1 MKESR
6 RTRRMQRHHRRNQAK
21 ASLNLVSL
29 MDIFTILVFFLLVNS
44 ADTQQL
50 PNAKTIALPTST
62 AEQFPEDNLTLMVN
76 KNDILVQGRKI
87 TTTDNILKTD
97 EPIISALKKELEYRA
112 SKQGPL
118 TPTEKALGRP
128 ITIMGDKTI
137 PYELL
142 KKIMVTCSESGFP
155 RISLAV
161 IKKSEEKPS

>member
-6 RTRRMQRHHRRNQAK
+6 RARRMRRHHRRNQAK

-62 AEQFPEDNLTLMVN
+62 AEQFPGNNLVLMVN

-87 TTTDNILKTD
+87 TTTDKALASDQLLIEPLKT
-97 EPIISALKKELEYRA
+97 ELEYRA

-118 TPTEKALGRP
+118 TAVEQAIGRP

-137 PYELL
+137 PYDLL
-142 KKIMVTCSESGFP
+142 KKVMVTCSQSGFP

-161 IKKSEEKPS
+161 IKKAGEKPS